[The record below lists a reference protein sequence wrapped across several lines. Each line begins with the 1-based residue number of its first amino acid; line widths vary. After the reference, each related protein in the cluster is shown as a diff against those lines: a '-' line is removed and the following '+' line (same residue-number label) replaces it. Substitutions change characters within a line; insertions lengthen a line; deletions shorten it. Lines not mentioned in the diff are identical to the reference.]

1 MDFELLK
8 KSAEKRAK
16 EQGVSEYELYFRE
29 DDSVSAT
36 AMGSE
41 INQFS
46 SSGSSGICFR
56 CIVGDKMGY
65 AFTELFEADE
75 MENLVDRA
83 VENARVIE
91 CDDEV
96 FIYAGSEKYEAFEKS
111 EMEIPSASE
120 LSKKTL
126 SCQKALYDCDERVSD
141 GTESGVVA
149 AKTRIKIVNSK
160 GLDLQNESGFF
171 ALYAQPVVREGE
183 DVNTEFNVEVKPI
196 DKIDEKSL
204 AEKTVKESIERLGA
218 TKVKSGKYNIVFDGT
233 QMRNILS
240 TFASVFSGKSARLG
254 LSLLKGKTG
263 EIIAS
268 DVVTLTDDPFSSESP
283 MRTNF
288 DAEGVATY
296 KKHIIEKGKLNTLLY
311 NLSSAKAD
319 GVESTGNASK
329 ASYASSVGT
338 SPYLFH
344 FEAGEKTLDELFAEI
359 GEGIYV
365 TEMKGFHAGANAVT
379 GDFSIESA
387 GFMIRDGKKAEAVK
401 EFTVSGNFFELL
413 KQIKAFSN
421 EVKYGIPSDFTMFG
435 SPDALVSDMS
445 VAGE

>member
-1 MDFELLK
+1 MDLELLK
-8 KSAEKRAK
+8 KSAEKRAS
-16 EQGVSEYELYFRE
+16 ELGVSEYELYFRE
-29 DDSVSAT
+29 DDSVSTT
-36 AMGSE
+36 AMESE

-56 CIVGDKMGY
+56 CIVNDKMGY
-65 AFTELFEADE
+65 AFTELFDEDE
-75 MENLVDRA
+75 MESLVDRA
-83 VENARVIE
+83 VENAKAIE
-91 CDDEV
+91 CEDEV
-96 FIYAGSEKYEAFEKS
+96 FIYAGSEKYEEFEKNEI
-111 EMEIPSASE
+111 EMPSAAA

-149 AKTRIKIVNSK
+149 AKTKIRIVNSK

-183 DVNTEFNVEVKPI
+183 NVNTEFNVEVKSI
-196 DKIDEKSL
+196 DKIDEKAL
-204 AEKTVKESIERLGA
+204 ADRSVKEALEKLNA
-218 TKVKSGKYNIVFDGT
+218 TNVKSGKYNIVFDGS
-233 QMRNILS
+233 QMRSILS
-240 TFASVFSGKSARLG
+240 TFTSVFSGKSARLG

-263 EIIAS
+263 EKIAS
-268 DVVTLTDDPFSSESP
+268 DIVTLTDDPFSTESP

-296 KKHIIEKGKLNTLLY
+296 KKSVIENGVLKTLFY
-311 NLSSAKAD
+311 NLASAKAD

-329 ASYASSVGT
+329 GSYASSVET
-338 SPYLFH
+338 SPYCFH
-344 FEAGEKTLDELFAEI
+344 FEAGEKTLTELFEQV
-359 GEGIYV
+359 GDGIYV

-387 GFMIRDGKKAEAVK
+387 GFLIKDGKKAEAIK

-413 KQIKAFSN
+413 KKIEAFSN
-421 EVKYGIPSDFTMFG
+421 EIKYGIPSDFTLFG
-435 SPDALVSDMS
+435 SPDAFVSDMS
-445 VAGE
+445 VAGV